1 MYEIELDATQNEMAN
16 TMINDIEEEEE
27 LNKTKNNKNEI
38 KTNKKKEYYYT
49 SFLFDK
55 NPNTLVDPFDNSF
68 IMKQKLNETVED
80 IYRNNNKFNHVNPI
94 RLRKSIFGNN
104 KKTEM
109 KRHTKEEAIKEL
121 ITNLK
126 TQYILFKVKTF
137 VRKFQIASDDSLN
150 KNNYKIAIILRNI
163 SIYIYG
169 LIMLFERPWFC
180 HDSTTIPL
188 PKSFKFIEN
197 CEENIAFSKIP
208 FIYSGVLRGI
218 EIFLTIIIA
227 FAQIIKYN
235 IEFGLRNTNTGANK
249 IYNMIQFILY
259 ISLFLCFADSTYS
272 LFSKKFPIINFLCR
286 PFIFIYMIRRLR
298 NNWKSILKVLWKT
311 KKVYFILVIN
321 MISFSV
327 IGYSLFKK
335 KGGFFDSFGETVL
348 QLYILLSTC
357 NFPDIMLEAMET
369 SKYAIFYFVLCLCIN
384 YFILLSYLNNLYTA
398 KYYNVNKRDCFYI
411 IRDIIDNKYNQHIFT
426 TKKFERFILKQ
437 KYLYHLNNDE
447 YDNFLVLFNIYNRNS
462 DLYNRLVLSAQ
473 LTPEVEM
480 INNTKYGS
488 FILES
493 MLVEIIINILY
504 LLCTMSIT
512 PFFTSSI
519 DSLFNNLFFFIF
531 HLISSC
537 VILYEPILLI
547 KNLGIKRIFKKHL
560 SRTLFHIFNIV
571 VIISLLF
578 VYFLDEN
585 DEGKKPLYDKFLR
598 ILKIFISFR
607 TIRISVFLDKFR
619 IIQNIY
625 IIINI
630 SKEMLS
636 RNLLTL
642 YSFILIF
649 STLSIL
655 LTGGNIEKTDR
666 DPFNNYD
673 IPKSYAYINFN
684 DFPSSYISCF
694 CLLMINNLNILV
706 KSLTI
711 KSEHKLFY
719 EFYFATFYVF
729 STLILINIIQTLIL
743 EMYLSSD
750 NSLSSKKEEKEKKEN
765 LQDNFSKVD
774 ELINETDTETENES
788 KEIKIN

>member
-1 MYEIELDATQNEMAN
+1 MYEIELNATQNEMAN
-16 TMINDIEEEEE
+16 TMINDIEEEE
-27 LNKTKNNKNEI
+27 LNKTKNNKN
-38 KTNKKKEYYYT
+38 NKKKEYYYT

-55 NPNTLVDPFDNSF
+55 NPNALVDQFDNSF
-68 IMKQKLNETVED
+68 ITKQKLNETVEE

-94 RLRKSIFGNN
+94 RLRKTIFGNN

-109 KRHTKEEAIKEL
+109 KRHTKEEAVKEL

-126 TQYILFKVKTF
+126 TQYIIFKVKTF
-137 VRKFQIASDDSLN
+137 VRNYQIATDDSIN
-150 KNNYKIAIILRNI
+150 KNNYKIALIFRNI
-163 SIYIYG
+163 SLYIYG
-169 LIMLFERPWFC
+169 LIMLFEKPWFC

-188 PKSFKFIEN
+188 PKSFKFVEN
-197 CEENIAFSKIP
+197 CDNISFSKIP
-208 FIYSGVLRGI
+208 FIYSGVLRVI
-218 EIFLTIIIA
+218 EIFFTITITLT
-227 FAQIIKYN
+227 QLIKYN

-249 IYNMIQFILY
+249 SYNIIQFILY
-259 ISLFLCFADSTYS
+259 ISLFLCFADSIYS
-272 LFSKKFPIINFLCR
+272 LFSNKFPIINFLCR

-298 NNWKSILKVLWKT
+298 NNWKRILKVLWKT
-311 KKVYFILVIN
+311 KKVYLVLVIN

-369 SKYAIFYFVLCLCIN
+369 SKFAIFYFVLCLCIN
-384 YFILLSYLNNLYTA
+384 YFILLSYLNNLYTT

-411 IRDIIDNKYNQHIFT
+411 IRDVIDNKYNQHIFT

-462 DLYNRLVLSAQ
+462 DLYQRLVLSEQ

-547 KNLGIKRIFKKHL
+547 KNLGVKRIFKKHL
-560 SRTLFHIFNIV
+560 SRTLFHIFNVV

-578 VYFLDEN
+578 VYFLDGN
-585 DEGKKPLYDKFLR
+585 DEGKKQIYDKFLR

-649 STLSIL
+649 STFSIL
-655 LTGGNIEKTDR
+655 LTGGNIEKSEN
-666 DPFNNYD
+666 DPFKNYD
-673 IPKSYAYINFN
+673 IPKNYAHINFN

-719 EFYFATFYVF
+719 EFYFANFYVF

-743 EMYLSSD
+743 EMYLVSD
-750 NSLSSKKEEKEKKEN
+750 NSLSDKKEDKEKKEN
-765 LQDNFSKVD
+765 NLQGNFSKVD
-774 ELINETDTETENES
+774 ELIDDNDTETENENES